1 MGEAAM
7 EEREES
13 EEETELARVPLVLPF
28 LYKIW
33 NPSGKSAAPG
43 CEPAVRLEA
52 GCAGR

>member
-28 LYKIW
+28 LYKI
-33 NPSGKSAAPG
+33 
-43 CEPAVRLEA
+43 
-52 GCAGR
+52 